1 MADRAGT
8 VSKLTLA
15 RTFSAC
21 VECFGLIHPAKEWNR
36 EQHLLLTA
44 LGIQQGRLLIWGANM
59 GITEL
64 GEGRDPRLDDPD
76 LRAAVESAL
85 HTIIHR
91 PSHVTR
97 EEAFEKYGLK
107 PPKKFTSAYQ
117 PALDVNRLESF
128 REKYYDLQ
136 YHEHWEERRGMS
148 ITSMH
153 WTVTDNAKFA
163 NFVKMC
169 KENIDSL
176 IALMGNG
183 DHVDRAMKHDIRAL
197 GWHPVFE
204 KSKASRDMSSL
215 RLIRDACKDEYPEYS
230 ATTEGALKYLEGEW
244 AESYGNM
251 MVQTQPSEYGTPR
264 SKSVGNAEMLKVKR
278 PGLFSRLSH
287 NFRKKSYQGDSKSG
301 LHIPA
306 DDSTRSKSVSHA
318 PSMPAVPDELAL
330 ATIRSKSMS
339 DAVGVRP
346 DSGTSQTAM
355 DSSMTRI
362 ETATSQGSGG
372 SDPMG
377 RVETAKS
384 NAGSVVYPIQSMIS
398 RHDQWKPNY

>member
-8 VSKLTLA
+8 VSKLSLA

-21 VECFGLIHPAKEWNR
+21 VECFGLIHPAQDWNR

-44 LGIQQGRLLIWGANM
+44 LGVQQGHLLIWGANI

-64 GEGRDPRLDDPD
+64 NEGRDPRLDDPD

-85 HTIIHR
+85 TTITHR

-128 REKYYDLQ
+128 RERYYDLQ

-148 ITSMH
+148 IASMH
-153 WTVTDNAKFA
+153 WTVTNNEKFA

-183 DHVDRAMKHDIRAL
+183 DHVSRAMKHDIRAL
-197 GWHPVFE
+197 GWHPVFD

-215 RLIRDACKDEYPEYS
+215 RLIRDACKDEYPDYS
-230 ATTEGALKYLEGEW
+230 TTTEGALKYLEGEW
-244 AESYGNM
+244 AESYETM
-251 MVQTQPSEYGTPR
+251 MAQTQPSEYGAPR
-264 SKSVGNAEMLKVKR
+264 SKSVGNAEMLKSKR

-287 NFRKKSYQGDSKSG
+287 NFRKKSYQSDSRSA
-301 LHIPA
+301 LQVPV
-306 DDSTRSKSVSHA
+306 DDAARSKSTSHA
-318 PSMPAVPDELAL
+318 PPIPAVPDDLAL
-330 ATIRSKSMS
+330 AAVRSKSMS
-339 DAVGVRP
+339 DAVGTRP
-346 DSGTSQTAM
+346 DSGTSQKAM
-355 DSSMTRI
+355 DIPMTRI

-372 SDPMG
+372 AGSMS
-377 RVETAKS
+377 RIETAKS
-384 NAGSVVYPIQSMIS
+384 SAGSVVFPIQSMIS